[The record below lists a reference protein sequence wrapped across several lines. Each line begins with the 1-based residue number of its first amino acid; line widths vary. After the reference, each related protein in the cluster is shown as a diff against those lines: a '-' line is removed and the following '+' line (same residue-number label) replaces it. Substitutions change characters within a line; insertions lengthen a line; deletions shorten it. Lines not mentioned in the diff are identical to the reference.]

1 MAVFE
6 RRQLDNGLEFVVV
19 DVVKPYMIAILSAQ
33 LQEVTVSVGFM
44 LVGIS
49 QIVLKRYGQLNQG
62 DRSSLVTP

>member
-1 MAVFE
+1 MADFE
-6 RRQLDNGLEFVVV
+6 RQQLDIGLEFVVV

-33 LQEVTVSVGFM
+33 LQEVTVSVGFV